1 MARPRKGKVVCE
13 MPKILRFGPKG
24 QGHIHHANLVMS
36 VEEYESIRL
45 MDYEGL
51 NQEESAKK
59 MEIGRSTF
67 QRIYDDA
74 RKKIAQSLVDGRN
87 IIIEGGDYKI
97 CEDFEECSRL
107 GCCRK
112 EDHPVE
118 IHTS

>member
-1 MARPRKGKVVCE
+1 

-24 QGHIHHANLVMS
+24 QGHSQLSNLVMS

-45 MDYEGL
+45 MDYECL

-74 RKKIAQSLVDGRN
+74 RKKIAQAFVEGRN

-97 CEDFEECSRL
+97 CDSFETCHRQ

-112 EDHPVE
+112 VE
-118 IHTS
+118 EIQVPMHEQ